1 MNSREDLLRSLLAGL
16 DGEEQQNLLNRL
28 ELARQEQLRAKRQAP
43 APADGAA

>member
-16 DGEEQQNLLNRL
+16 DREEQQNLLNRL

-43 APADGAA
+43 APAE